1 MHVGVRITESVMAG
15 VYVRSDGRR
24 GMQQIRVAD
33 DAVPSAFD
41 RLLSRLISE
50 ARKDAAAEAD
60 AAPGADGAAA
70 GGGSEQI
77 STLTVDVSAL
87 LTPKPEPVTVVRI
100 APRPPVDRAHE
111 LRDGEAAL
119 SRARI
124 LHVAGGHTTLGEELV
139 PFDAEGLRRIV
150 ADVAPGGRYAVTS
163 VGSLIDSS
171 HEIEAGKIL
180 LEHAAP
186 ASVGYSHHFD
196 SGSFGTRE
204 RTAVINSSL
213 IPEAESLVT
222 SLVLV
227 ASTRLPHARLYVTT
241 NDGGC
246 VPLAR
251 LSVTPVHS
259 MAAARASE
267 LIGAAVVCGIDAG
280 RLAVAGPDGAYLGEM
295 IDGVAAVRAKLAGPE
310 GAIATKAA
318 HLVPLP
324 AAASDRPRS
333 HPVVAEPGHTA
344 EIPDA
349 HPAVVDL
356 CALGA
361 ASSAL
366 TEWTHRVVIISN
378 AEDIRQALVAAEAR
392 VRTRL
397 VALGASPSHV
407 RVIDSR
413 VVATTYQEP
422 RVVAVRV
429 RAVASGAG
437 ADGGWRGGESHA
449 PHG

>member
-1 MHVGVRITESVMAG
+1 MRVGVRITESLMSG
-15 VYVRSDGRR
+15 VYVRSDGRH
-24 GMQQIRVAD
+24 GMHRMDVDGEAIPA
-33 DAVPSAFD
+33 AFD
-41 RLLSRLISE
+41 RLLTRLIRDARQDATVE
-50 ARKDAAAEAD
+50 A
-60 AAPGADGAAA
+60 GTAA
-70 GGGSEQI
+70 GVDQVVAHAGSEQI

-87 LTPKPEPVTVVRI
+87 LTPRPEPVTVVRI

-124 LHVAGGHTTLGEELV
+124 VHVAGGHTTLGEELV
-139 PFDAEGLRRIV
+139 PFDAEGLRRIA
-150 ADVAPGGRYAVTS
+150 ADLPPGGRYVVTS

-171 HEIEAGKIL
+171 HEIQAGRIL

-213 IPEAESLVT
+213 IPEAESLGT
-222 SLVLV
+222 SLALV
-227 ASTRLPHARLYVTT
+227 ASVRLPHARLYVTA

-259 MAAARASE
+259 MAAARPSE
-267 LIGAAVVCGIDAG
+267 LIGAAVISGIEAG
-280 RLAVAGPDGAYLGEM
+280 RLAVAGPDGTYLGEM
-295 IDGVAAVRAKLAGPE
+295 IDGVAAVRAKLIGP
-310 GAIATKAA
+310 GGTLATKGA

-324 AAASDRPRS
+324 AGISDRPRP
-333 HPVVAEPGHTA
+333 HPVVSQAGYTS
-344 EIPDA
+344 EIVDV
-349 HPAVVDL
+349 HPADVDL

-366 TEWTHRVVIISN
+366 TEWTHRVVIIAN
-378 AEDIRQALVAAEAR
+378 AEDIRQALIAAEAR

-429 RAVASGAG
+429 RAVASGGG
-437 ADGGWRGGESHA
+437 ADGGWRGGERHASH
-449 PHG
+449 G